1 MSPKQIR
8 RLQIFIILFLSSL
21 TLYVLFKEA
30 EKPIEETLV
39 LNPEVVKSQE
49 VVDTNRAMNEDS
61 DEDGDSTS
69 LSSKESKAASNKITI
84 NYEGLTKNQIKVLKD
99 FEKKANALKEK
110 LPRKVDL
117 QKLED
122 DEVHSIPE
130 ELLATGRELGQL
142 KEFVLRYPEFKEL
155 QSTAKDFYKSCADDE
170 GHPTSIRSLCLFN
183 RLQLAKNSGEKF
195 DISSY
200 PLEIKQLVLE
210 LNPFR

>member
-39 LNPEVVKSQE
+39 LNPETLPTTENTSS
-49 VVDTNRAMNEDS
+49 DMNEGKAPKS
-61 DEDGDSTS
+61 GDGK
-69 LSSKESKAASNKITI
+69 SSKALLSLD
-84 NYEGLTKNQIKVLKD
+84 YDGLTPAQTKALKE
-99 FEKKANALKEK
+99 FEKKALSLRKE
-110 LPRKVDL
+110 LPRQGDL
-117 QKLED
+117 QELKD
-122 DEVHSIPE
+122 DEVHSIPQ
-130 ELLATGRELGQL
+130 ELLATGRKLGEL
-142 KEFVLRYPEFKEL
+142 KEYVLRYPEFDQL
-155 QSTAKDFYKSCADDE
+155 QDAAKDFYKGCADDE
-170 GHPTSIRSLCLFN
+170 SFPTSIRSLCLFN

-195 DISSY
+195 DISPY